1 MLLAQ
6 HSVGPLY
13 AQHEDSVLLIAP
25 PRMGKT
31 HGFGIN
37 AILDAPGAAVCTS
50 TKAEVVRLT
59 AALRA
64 TGGRPVFVFD
74 PENIAD
80 WPTQLRWSPIEG
92 CQDPSVAIER
102 APAFVSGAPL
112 ADGARN
118 ERFFQETGDTV
129 LRCLL
134 HAAALGRKTMRDL
147 ARWAA
152 DFDNPEP
159 LNILSSHD
167 GACPGWYGELRTYTR
182 GAPTPCRARR

>member
-59 AALRA
+59 AALRE

-74 PENIAD
+74 PENIAN

-92 CQDPSVAIER
+92 CENPSVAIEGAR
-102 APAFVSGAPL
+102 AFVGALRSP
-112 ADGARN
+112 
-118 ERFFQETGDTV
+118 TV
-129 LRCLL
+129 RVTN
-134 HAAALGRKTMRDL
+134 G
-147 ARWAA
+147 
-152 DFDNPEP
+152 
-159 LNILSSHD
+159 SSRRPATPCCAVCCTPPRSPAKPCATWPA
-167 GACPGWYGELRTYTR
+167 GLRTST
-182 GAPTPCRARR
+182 TPSR